1 MTIKIASSFSTIESK
16 LRKNLI
22 MADISGTWLGTYW
35 QQGIPTRFEATL
47 VQSSTTLTGRIL
59 DDSYLGEAELTGEV
73 IGRSVS
79 FIKRYFMTYQDVIKY
94 TGILSEDEDYMQGK
108 WIIGR
113 DSGQWE
119 ARRSGDALVADLRA
133 ILTKQVSLTK

>member
-1 MTIKIASSFSTIESK
+1 
-16 LRKNLI
+16 

-47 VQSSTTLTGRIL
+47 IQSGNTLTGRIE

-73 IGRSVS
+73 IGRRVS
-79 FIKRYFMTYQDVIKY
+79 FVKRYFTTSQNVIKY
-94 TGILSEDEDYMQGK
+94 IGSLSEDEDYMQGQ
-108 WIIGR
+108 WSIGR
-113 DSGQWE
+113 DSGPWE
-119 ARRSGDALVADLRA
+119 ARRSGDALMADLRA